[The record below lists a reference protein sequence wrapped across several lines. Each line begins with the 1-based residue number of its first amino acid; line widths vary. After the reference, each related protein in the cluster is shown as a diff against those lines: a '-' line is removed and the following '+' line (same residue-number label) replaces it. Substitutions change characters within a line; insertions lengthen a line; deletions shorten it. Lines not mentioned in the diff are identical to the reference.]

1 MRNNQPVTGKAY
13 YFPSDQTLV
22 SVTDL
27 KGRITYCNNNFV
39 EVSGFSREEL
49 LGQPHNMVRHP
60 DMPAEAFRDMWDT
73 IAGGSPWTALVKNRR
88 SNGDHY
94 WVRANATPVRSGEHI
109 VGFLSVRSA
118 PSDEEVSQAEHL
130 YSTMRKEATDGRLVH
145 RFKNGKITR
154 DTLLGSTFRALRPGP
169 AVQIG
174 LFMSTPIVLLGLL
187 PVFGTPVA
195 VSWVLAL
202 GAAVWGGS
210 VIWRRY
216 VQPLYGL
223 LDEANRLA
231 SGDMAE
237 AIHVTHE
244 GLVGR
249 LQLALSQMAMSIK
262 TVVLDVRKE
271 VANLSV
277 GSREIAT
284 GNHDLSSRTESQ
296 ASSLEQTA
304 ASMEQI
310 NGTIK
315 QTSHLAGQGGSLAFE
330 TAEVSKRSQAA
341 VTTVATTMKD
351 IAHSSGKIGSII
363 QVIEGVA
370 FQTNI
375 LALNAAVEAARAGEQ
390 GRGFAVVAAEVRALA
405 QRTTSASREVKQL
418 IEESLAHVED
428 GTRQTS
434 QAQVRMDEAMTLVE
448 KTVMLLQEIKNAT
461 SEQEA
466 GVSQVNDAVSHLDSL
481 TQQNAAMV
489 EELAAAATSM
499 NQQVGVVQS
508 SIKVFRLAD
517 GDRTLAELDAVTLR
531 TQAQGATL
539 EAEA

>member
-1 MRNNQPVTGKAY
+1 
-13 YFPSDQTLV
+13 
-22 SVTDL
+22 
-27 KGRITYCNNNFV
+27 
-39 EVSGFSREEL
+39 
-49 LGQPHNMVRHP
+49 
-60 DMPAEAFRDMWDT
+60 
-73 IAGGSPWTALVKNRR
+73 
-88 SNGDHY
+88 
-94 WVRANATPVRSGEHI
+94 
-109 VGFLSVRSA
+109 
-118 PSDEEVSQAEHL
+118 
-130 YSTMRKEATDGRLVH
+130 
-145 RFKNGKITR
+145 
-154 DTLLGSTFRALRPGP
+154 
-169 AVQIG
+169 
-174 LFMSTPIVLLGLL
+174 MSTPIVLLGLL
-187 PVFGTPVA
+187 PVLGTPVA
-195 VSWVLAL
+195 LSWAVAL

-237 AIHVTHE
+237 AIKVTHE

-296 ASSLEQTA
+296 ASSLEETA

-310 NGTIK
+310 TGTIK
-315 QTSHLAGQGGSLAFE
+315 QTSHLSSQGGSLAFE

-405 QRTTSASREVKQL
+405 GAIS
-418 IEESLAHVED
+418 VET
-428 GTRQTS
+428 GG
-434 QAQVRMDEAMTLVE
+434 AP
-448 KTVMLLQEIKNAT
+448 
-461 SEQEA
+461 
-466 GVSQVNDAVSHLDSL
+466 
-481 TQQNAAMV
+481 
-489 EELAAAATSM
+489 
-499 NQQVGVVQS
+499 
-508 SIKVFRLAD
+508 SIR
-517 GDRTLAELDAVTLR
+517 
-531 TQAQGATL
+531 
-539 EAEA
+539 